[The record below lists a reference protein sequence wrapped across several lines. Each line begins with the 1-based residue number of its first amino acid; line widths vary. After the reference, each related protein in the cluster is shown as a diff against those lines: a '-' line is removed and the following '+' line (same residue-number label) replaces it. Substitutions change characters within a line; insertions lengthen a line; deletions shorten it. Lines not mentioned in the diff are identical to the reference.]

1 LRHGDLLTGLDSY
14 SKFKHL
20 DPRTKIIFLFIANF
34 IVLAGR
40 DILSLSIFI
49 VMAVLLL
56 LSEKIKY
63 FIAIL
68 VITFLWWF
76 FISYFLGSLTGEIVD
91 PFRLFIGLVIKGTTI
106 GSITVWFMFSA
117 TTYEIFNAM
126 DRMKFPVSITLPF
139 LVTVRFIPTMANEF
153 ITIRDALKLRGIYRS
168 VFDVFKRPVMLF
180 NCFIVPMIIRS
191 MKMSEEIA
199 IAAETR
205 GIGASVRKTRYYE
218 TGFCKYD
225 FYFFFFWVIYLLLT
239 FLTGVIYA

>member
-205 GIGASVRKTRYYE
+205 GIGASARKTRYYE
-218 TGFCKYD
+218 TGFGKYD